1 MHSAK
6 VRTIHR
12 RLGISIAFFLLVQA
26 IAGLFMSVGRLASF
40 DMSQPYNVI
49 FTIHAGWDPFGS
61 IYRVALG
68 LATAMQGFLG
78 VILFLSRGK
87 NRAGSFPSS
96 DQQHAF
102 KKQVTTGALSFSA
115 DIQPLFRS
123 FDIESMKPLG
133 IDLFSYEAV
142 KKHAGDIY
150 ARLST
155 KKMPCDGPWS
165 DGQVQKFK
173 EWMESRMEP

>member
-1 MHSAK
+1 MDSAK
-6 VRTIHR
+6 ARTIHR

-40 DMSQPYNVI
+40 DMSKPYNVI

-68 LATAMQGFLG
+68 LATAMQGVLG
-78 VILFLSRGK
+78 VMLFLSRGK
-87 NRAGSFPSS
+87 KRVSSFPSS
-96 DQQHAF
+96 DQQHGF
-102 KKQVTTGALSFSA
+102 KNQVPTGVLSFSA
-115 DIQPLFRS
+115 DIQPLFRP

-133 IDLFSYEAV
+133 IDLSSYEAV
-142 KKHAGDIY
+142 KKHTGDIY
-150 ARLST
+150 ARLSAR
-155 KKMPCDGPWS
+155 KMPCDGPWS

-173 EWMESRMEP
+173 EWIEGGMEP